1 MDFVMITSLPASDID
16 RARSWYEEKLGVTP
30 VESIDDGALMY
41 MQGEDSGFMVY
52 PSQFAGTNQATAAG
66 LAVKDFDAAI
76 AELRA
81 NGVAF
86 EEYDMGKDFRTVD
99 GVVTTPDGRR
109 SAWFKDSE
117 GNILGI
123 MRDPRA

>member
-1 MDFVMITSLPASDID
+1 
-16 RARSWYEEKLGVTP
+16 
-30 VESIDDGALMY
+30 
-41 MQGEDSGFMVY
+41 
-52 PSQFAGTNQATAAG
+52 
-66 LAVKDFDAAI
+66 
-76 AELRA
+76 
-81 NGVAF
+81 VAF

-123 MRDPRA
+123 TRDPRA